1 MQDIEP
7 KKEVWQILHEFTGL
21 EPLKKLF
28 WEYLNY
34 DRVNEPISMAG
45 WGHDLRGS
53 LAGPPLLFAA
63 AGDGQSFYEGFQI
76 IYLHL
81 ASDKLLL
88 SPERLLINKLIQS
101 HPDSLFVFSDKAQ
114 ERWHFVNVKPD
125 TKTAKRHVIRRITVG
140 REERLRTAA
149 ERISLLDLDKMQPGL
164 FGVPITE
171 IRKAVDTAFDV
182 EKVTKK
188 FFEEYARV
196 FAKAEKLISGF
207 SDSDRKRLFT
217 QRLFNRL
224 MFLAFVEKKGWLRY
238 QGQTGYLSSLWKDYR
253 RSMPDEDNFYRDR
266 LKPLFFAAL
275 NTKHEVDVIGIRSD
289 GVLNNLV
296 GEVPYLNGGLFELHV
311 DDENPDVMIPDEAIR
326 DILTDLF
333 DRFNFTV
340 TESTPLDIEV
350 AVDPEM
356 LGKVFEELVTGRHDT
371 GSYYTPKPIVSF
383 MCREVLKGYLQSALP
398 SENEENIER
407 FVDEHDPAGL
417 RDPEAVLQVLRDVK
431 VCDPACGSGA
441 YLLGMLHELLDLRA
455 SLFAVKNLDPISTY
469 NRKLEIIQQ
478 NLYGVDIDPFAVN
491 IARLRLWLS
500 LAVDFDGPKP
510 EPLPN
515 LDFKIEPGDSI
526 LSPSPERKD
535 GEYLSMRD
543 HLVERYSTLKQS
555 FLVAHGEE
563 KRALR
568 KEAAQLRADIAHL
581 THVGQSFPGF
591 DWPVEFAEVFKDS
604 EKDGFGSGG
613 FDIVVANPP
622 YVRQELIKDIKPDLK
637 RFYPEVYCGT
647 ADLYCYFYTRAIEML
662 RADGMLA
669 FISSNKW
676 FRAGYGANLR
686 KYVAEHCDV
695 RSITDFGELPVFQNA
710 ATFPMI
716 FVARKGQHEESQ
728 VFTQVKSLAEPY
740 PDVLA
745 LVKENGQALPPN
757 AISGHK
763 WTLADAHSANIL
775 RRMEAGTISLGE
787 YVNGQIYRGI
797 LTGFNTA
804 FVIDGA
810 KRSELIAQ
818 DPKSSEIIKPL
829 AVGDDIRKWRV
840 EDRDRWLI
848 VTKIGV
854 DIKRYPA
861 IFAHL
866 KQWQK
871 ELENRQ
877 DQGEHWW
884 ELRACAYYDAFE
896 GPKIVYPEICKEPRF
911 ALDDQGLYLNNK
923 VFLVNLDD
931 PYLLGVLNSDLAWL
945 YAKSICAVLGDEGK
959 GGRVMLQ
966 WANFRSLPIPI
977 AGEHDRLGISALAIK
992 CAQPSCPD
1000 RKALELEI
1008 DERVARLYG
1017 ISVRDLASGKM
1028 ESK

>member
-1 MQDIEP
+1 MQDIP
-7 KKEVWQILHEFTGL
+7 FKNEVWQILNDFSGIAA
-21 EPLKKLF
+21 LKKLF

-34 DRVNEPISMAG
+34 DQVNQPLSMAG
-45 WGHDLRGS
+45 WGDDLRSS
-53 LAGPPLLFAA
+53 LAGPPTLFAA
-63 AGDGQSFYEGFQI
+63 AGDGQDIFQI

-88 SPERLLINKLIQS
+88 TPERMLINKLIPN

-140 REERLRTAA
+140 KEERLRTAA
-149 ERISLLDLDKMQPGL
+149 ERISMLDLDKMQPGL

-171 IRKAVDTAFDV
+171 IRKSVDTAFDV

-196 FAKAEKLISGF
+196 FGKAEKLISGF
-207 SDSDRKRLFT
+207 SDSGRRRLFT

-224 MFLAFVEKKGWLRY
+224 MFIAFVQKKGWLKY
-238 QGQTGYLSSLWKDYR
+238 GGQGDYLSALWKDYCR
-253 RSMPDEDNFYRDR
+253 RKPEQDNFHRDR
-266 LKPLFFAAL
+266 LKLLFFTAL
-275 NTKHEVDVIGIRSD
+275 DTKHEVDLVGIRPD

-296 GEVPYLNGGLFELHV
+296 GEVPYLNGGLFELDQ
-311 DDENPDVMIPDEAIR
+311 DDENPEVVVPDGAIR
-326 DILTDLF
+326 DILTELF

-383 MCREVLKGYLQSALP
+383 MCREALKGYLQSALP
-398 SENEENIER
+398 NEDKEDVER

-417 RDPEAVLQVLRDVK
+417 RDPEAVLQVLRAVR

-455 SLFAVKNLDPISTY
+455 SLFAIKNLDPISTY

-515 LDFKIEPGDSI
+515 LDFKIEAGDSI
-526 LSPSPERKD
+526 LSPSPEKKV
-535 GEYLSMRD
+535 GEYISMRD
-543 HLVERYSTLKQS
+543 HLVDKYATLKQA
-555 FLVAHGEE
+555 FLVAHGED
-563 KRALR
+563 KKSLR

-581 THVGQSFPGF
+581 THVGDPFPGF
-591 DWPVEFAEVFKDS
+591 DWAVEFAEVFKDS
-604 EKDGFGSGG
+604 GKDGGKDGG

-622 YVRQELIKDIKPDLK
+622 YVRQELIKDIKPALR

-647 ADLYCYFYTRAIEML
+647 ADLYCYFYTRGIEML
-662 RADGMLA
+662 RPEGMLA

-686 KYVAEHCDV
+686 KYVAQHCGI

-716 FVARKGQHEESQ
+716 FVARKGGNQEDQ

-745 LVKENGQALPPN
+745 LVNEKGQALPPD
-757 AISGHK
+757 AISGDA
-763 WTLADAHSANIL
+763 WTLTDATSANIV
-775 RRMEAGTISLGE
+775 RQMEAASIPLGQ
-787 YVNGQIYRGI
+787 YVKGQIYRGV

-810 KRSELIAQ
+810 KRSELISL

-840 EDRDRWLI
+840 EDRGRWLI
-848 VTKIGV
+848 LTRIGV

-871 ELENRQ
+871 ELEKRQ

-884 ELRACAYYDAFE
+884 ELRACAYYDIFDK
-896 GPKIVYPEICKEPRF
+896 PKIMYPEIAKEPRF
-911 ALDDQGLYLNNK
+911 TLDRKAIYPIK
-923 VFLVNLDD
+923 TIFSIPLDD
-931 PYLLGVLNSDLAWL
+931 PYLLAVLNSRAAWQYL
-945 YAKSICAVLGDEGK
+945 KETCSVLGDADK
-959 GGRVMLQ
+959 GGRLLMQAIFV
-966 WANFRSLPIPI
+966 SKLPIPV
-977 AGEHDRLGISALAIK
+977 
-992 CAQPSCPD
+992 PMPPD
-1000 RKALELEI
+1000 RDVLVQLGEECLVRNGKNADDIEQDI
-1008 DERVARLYG
+1008 NERVARLYG
-1017 ISVRDLASGKM
+1017 IGISDLDREKVEAK
-1028 ESK
+1028 